1 MAVGNNAP
9 ISGCGCILIKL
20 HLLKQV
26 ARGLL
31 SSCEPVGAVL
41 LLRASAS
48 SLCRAGGTSRCP
60 VSHETRDS
68 CTDSNSSDA
77 QHSIFSDQVRS
88 DSSSVMKAR
97 LESVKSYK
105 RSQDSHRTWLQLY
118 LPCLAEQP
126 LSYYTRRKRL
136 TLTLGKKLYRRE
148 LKNMHAL
155 ECYCPI
161 TSSYEKDPLPSSLG
175 RVFYEGKKAS
185 ESPG

>member
-1 MAVGNNAP
+1 MSPWELCCFSAPQPPPSAGLEGRHPALGHMVVG
-9 ISGCGCILIKL
+9 
-20 HLLKQV
+20 
-26 ARGLL
+26 
-31 SSCEPVGAVL
+31 
-41 LLRASAS
+41 
-48 SLCRAGGTSRCP
+48 

-77 QHSIFSDQVRS
+77 QHSVFSDQVRS

-105 RSQDSHRTWLQLY
+105 RGQDSHRTWLQLY

-126 LSYYTRRKRL
+126 LSYYARRKRL
-136 TLTLGKKLYRRE
+136 TLTLGKKLYWRE
-148 LKNMHAL
+148 LRNMHTL

-175 RVFYEGKKAS
+175 RVFYEGKKDS